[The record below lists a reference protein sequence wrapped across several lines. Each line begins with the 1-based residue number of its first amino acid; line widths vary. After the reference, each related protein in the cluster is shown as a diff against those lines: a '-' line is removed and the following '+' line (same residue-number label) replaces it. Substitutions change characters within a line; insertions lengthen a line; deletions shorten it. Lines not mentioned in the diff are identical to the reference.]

1 MTPLFLFPPDSI
13 APIFFD
19 AVFFGQVDKCIY
31 IFRLGFVVFYDVAS
45 GESINAAA
53 GQNHRASFI
62 ASRMSSATILLL
74 DFSMRKFFPAG
85 V

>member
-1 MTPLFLFPPDSI
+1 MV
-13 APIFFD
+13 PIFLD
-19 AVFFGQVDKCIY
+19 AVFFGQVDKGMY
-31 IFRLGFVVFYDVAS
+31 IFRLGFIEEHPVAHDA
-45 GESINAAA
+45 AAA

-62 ASRMSSATILLL
+62 ASWMSSATILLL